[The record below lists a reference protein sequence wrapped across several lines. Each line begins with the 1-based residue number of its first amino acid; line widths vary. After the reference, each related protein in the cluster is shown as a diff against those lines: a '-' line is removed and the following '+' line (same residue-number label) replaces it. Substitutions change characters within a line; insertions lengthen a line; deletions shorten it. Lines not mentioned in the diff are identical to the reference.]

1 MACPLCDKK
10 EGNELEL
17 QGEVIEIIYKN
28 DINSYCIAVLK
39 LDKES
44 RAIATE
50 LNDETTIVGY
60 LPFVNIGDTLKVVG
74 KVVEHQEYGKQFK
87 VDTFEKSMPQTT
99 KALER
104 YLANCGIKGIGPATA
119 KHIVE
124 MFGEDTINVFK
135 FEPTKL
141 AQVKGITKDK
151 AIEIAN
157 TFIENWEVWQLVG
170 FLDKFGIGPQSAE
183 KIYKALGANAIEE
196 INSNPYILID
206 LVNKVNFEQIDKM
219 ALGLGIEY
227 NNEKRIRS
235 GIKHALIL
243 MTFNGHCCTRYE
255 SLIDYVQKLLGV
267 SENEVEDCLINM
279 KAKEDIVLEERD
291 GEEWVY
297 LYPYYRAE
305 EEVARRLIDLDRYK
319 NVKKIDKFDKE
330 LEMFEKKS
338 NIDLSEKQKEA
349 IKAINDNNV
358 CVITGGPGTGKTT
371 IIKTIIDIFK
381 YNEMKPVLCA
391 PTGRAAKKMTEA
403 TGEEAKTL
411 HRLLEIGKLSDE
423 NPSMYKEVSVAPIDG
438 DIVIVDEMSMVDL
451 FLMNYLCKALY
462 KGTKLV
468 LVGDIDQLPSVGPGN
483 VLKDIIESE
492 EITTITLNKIF
503 RQAARSK
510 IIVNAHRVNEGI
522 GFITKQE
529 IEDGANADEYI
540 DGAETQEVNGKSN
553 SEKEDKD
560 TNTDRQ
566 VKASNIADRNNSFLD
581 DFFFVNERNKEKI
594 LYNII
599 TLSGE
604 RLKNYGDYDFFKN
617 IQVITP
623 TKKGELGTKELNKIL
638 QQTIN
643 PSMETKKERKFG
655 DSIFREGDR
664 IMQIKNNYDIYWEK
678 KEPRFEYGSGVFNG
692 EFGTICNI
700 DEESKQVKI
709 KFDDDKEVWYQ
720 FSELDQIEHAYA
732 ITVHKAQGSE
742 FDVVLMPISQTAP
755 MLLTRNLLYTGMTR
769 ARKLL
774 IIIGNKNI
782 IDFMINN
789 ADNKKRN
796 TGLAFKLRMRN

>member
-1 MACPLCDKK
+1 M
-10 EGNELEL
+10 EL

-206 LVNKVNFEQIDKM
+206 LVNKVNFEQIDRM

-235 GIKHALIL
+235 GVKHALIL

-291 GEEWVY
+291 REEWVY

-305 EEVARRLIDLDRYK
+305 EEVARRLIDLDTYK

-338 NIDLSEKQKEA
+338 KIDLSEKQKEA

-381 YNEMKPVLCA
+381 HNEMKPVLCA

-468 LVGDIDQLPSVGPGN
+468 LVGDIDQLPSVGPGT
-483 VLKDIIESE
+483 VLKDLIESRKVPY
-492 EITTITLNKIF
+492 IKLNKIF
-503 RQAARSK
+503 RQALQSQ
-510 IIVNAHRVNEGI
+510 IIVNSHKVNEGI
-522 GFITKQE
+522 NFLQDKEKNKNEINDFIF
-529 IEDGANADEYI
+529 IE
-540 DGAETQEVNGKSN
+540 
-553 SEKEDKD
+553 
-560 TNTDRQ
+560 
-566 VKASNIADRNNSFLD
+566 
-581 DFFFVNERNKEKI
+581 ERN
-594 LYNII
+594 
-599 TLSGE
+599 SGE
-604 RLKNYGDYDFFKN
+604 
-617 IQVITP
+617 II
-623 TKKGELGTKELNKIL
+623 NKIL
-638 QQTIN
+638 Q
-643 PSMETKKERKFG
+643 
-655 DSIFREGDR
+655 
-664 IMQIKNNYDIYWEK
+664 
-678 KEPRFEYGSGVFNG
+678 
-692 EFGTICNI
+692 EFTLCA
-700 DEESKQVKI
+700 
-709 KFDDDKEVWYQ
+709 F
-720 FSELDQIEHAYA
+720 
-732 ITVHKAQGSE
+732 
-742 FDVVLMPISQTAP
+742 
-755 MLLTRNLLYTGMTR
+755 
-769 ARKLL
+769 
-774 IIIGNKNI
+774 III
-782 IDFMINN
+782 
-789 ADNKKRN
+789 
-796 TGLAFKLRMRN
+796 LL

>member
-1 MACPLCDKK
+1 M
-10 EGNELEL
+10 EL

-28 DINSYCIAVLK
+28 ELNSYCIAVLK
-39 LDKES
+39 LDKDIINKNKSNSNLSEQIDIDGN
-44 RAIATE
+44 IAEIYTNLDNE
-50 LNDETTIVGY
+50 MTIVGY

-74 KVVEHQEYGKQFK
+74 KFVEHPEYGKQFK
-87 VDTFEKSMPQTT
+87 VDTFEKMMPQTT

-104 YLANCGIKGIGPATA
+104 YLANCGIKGVGPATA
-119 KHIVE
+119 RNIVE
-124 MFGEDTINVFK
+124 TFGEDTLNVFK
-135 FEPTKL
+135 FEPAKL
-141 AQVKGITKDK
+141 AQIKGITKER
-151 AIEIAN
+151 AIDIAN

-196 INSNPYILID
+196 IEANPYLLID

-235 GIKHALIL
+235 GIKHALN
-243 MTFNGHCCTRYE
+243 MTTYNGHCCTRYD
-255 SLIDYVQKLLGV
+255 SLVEFVRKLLNV
-267 SENEVEDCLINM
+267 SENDIEDNIINM

-291 GEEWVY
+291 NTEWVY
-297 LYPYYRAE
+297 LYQYYKAE
-305 EEVARRLIDLDRYK
+305 TEVARRLIELDEYK
-319 NVKKIDKFDKE
+319 NIKKIDRFEKE
-330 LEMFEKKS
+330 LKLFEEKLS
-338 NIDLSEKQKEA
+338 IELSEKQIEA

-371 IIKTIIDIFK
+371 IIKTIIDIFRH
-381 YNEMKPVLCA
+381 NEMKPVLCA
-391 PTGRAAKKMTEA
+391 PTGRAAKKMTET

-411 HRLLEIGKLSDE
+411 HRLLELGKFSDE
-423 NPSMYKEVSVAPIDG
+423 DQGVNTEISVAPIDA

-492 EITTITLNKIF
+492 KITTITLNKIF

-522 GFITKQE
+522 GFLTKEE
-529 IEDGANADEYI
+529 I
-540 DGAETQEVNGKSN
+540 
-553 SEKEDKD
+553 KD
-560 TNTDRQ
+560 ND
-566 VKASNIADRNNSFLD
+566 FLD
-581 DFFFVNERNKEKI
+581 DFFYVDERNKEKI

-604 RLKNYGDYDFFKN
+604 RLKNYGDYDFLKN
-617 IQVITP
+617 IQIITP
-623 TKKGELGTKELNKIL
+623 TKKGELGTKELNKLL
-638 QQTIN
+638 QQTVN
-643 PSMETKKERKFG
+643 PSSDTKKERKFG
-655 DSIFREGDR
+655 DSMFREGDR

-678 KEPRFEYGSGVFNG
+678 KEPYFESGSGVFNG
-692 EFGTICNI
+692 EFGTINI
-700 DEESKQVKI
+700 IDDFNKQIKI

-720 FSELDQIEHAYA
+720 FNELEQIEHAYA
-732 ITVHKAQGSE
+732 ITVHKAQ
-742 FDVVLMPISQTAP
+742 
-755 MLLTRNLLYTGMTR
+755 
-769 ARKLL
+769 RK
-774 IIIGNKNI
+774 
-782 IDFMINN
+782 
-789 ADNKKRN
+789 
-796 TGLAFKLRMRN
+796 